1 MIDIRPIIGTHQ
13 MDPRDAFNQTIS
25 KFELK
30 AETLAIN
37 SGISPQV
44 ISRYRHKKKDMNSLN
59 LMRLVE
65 AMPQSAKFYF
75 FSLLSQ
81 SPVQREAVTA

>member
-1 MIDIRPIIGTHQ
+1 MCKAK
-13 MDPRDAFNQTIS
+13 MDPRDAFNQTIAR
-25 KFELK
+25 FDLK
-30 AETLAIN
+30 AETLAVA

-65 AMPQSAKFYF
+65 AMPLPARFYF

-81 SPVQREAVTA
+81 SQSQVEAVGV

>member
-1 MIDIRPIIGTHQ
+1 
-13 MDPRDAFNQTIS
+13 MDPRDALNQTIDR
-25 KFELK
+25 FELK
-30 AETLAIN
+30 AEDLSSR

-59 LMRLVE
+59 LVRLVE

-81 SPVQREAVTA
+81 SRNQPEIVTAYSMAQ